1 MTPGASLD
9 ERLNYSVV
17 GTTHL
22 RRLHS
27 DLAYFKESLIIWMI
41 ASD

>member
-17 GTTHL
+17 RTTCP

-27 DLAYFKESLIIWMI
+27 NLVYFKESLIIWMI